1 MKGKI
6 TSLQFAQRDSTPQ
19 DCVSAGARK
28 SISELSKTNKILTAE
43 VESLNKELEHA
54 KSMLTAQEPIVSEMI
69 ARVPEK
75 NKELFIERLDAMT
88 KMLTR

>member
-1 MKGKI
+1 M
-6 TSLQFAQRDSTPQ
+6 
-19 DCVSAGARK
+19 
-28 SISELSKTNKILTAE
+28 
-43 VESLNKELEHA
+43 NKELEHA

-88 KMLTR
+88 KILTR